1 MRLPFASLCLAAAMG
16 SGAARADDINIA
28 AASDLQ
34 FALKDVA
41 ARFEQTAGHR
51 VRVTFGSSGNFF
63 AQISNGAPFDVFLS
77 ADTGYPQ
84 RLIDAGAA
92 DRDSFFVYGTG
103 TIVLWVP
110 LASPLDPNK
119 GLKMLLDP
127 TVRKVALA
135 NPEHA
140 PYGRAAVAALR
151 HEGLYEALSSK
162 FVLGE
167 NLTQAMQFVESG
179 NADAGLVGLP
189 LAVAPPMQGK
199 GRYWI
204 VPRSFYPPIAQGA

>member
-1 MRLPFASLCLAAAMG
+1 MEARYSRNGNSFSTSCVPVLFLDSRDSGVKVNAHPMRLPFASLCLAAAMG
-16 SGAARADDINIA
+16 SGAACADDINIA

-127 TVRKVALA
+127 AVRKVAL
-135 NPEHA
+135 
-140 PYGRAAVAALR
+140 
-151 HEGLYEALSSK
+151 
-162 FVLGE
+162 
-167 NLTQAMQFVESG
+167 
-179 NADAGLVGLP
+179 
-189 LAVAPPMQGK
+189 
-199 GRYWI
+199 
-204 VPRSFYPPIAQGA
+204 